1 VWWLVETDS
10 LRRSVETINGKV
22 GGEQPKHRLSLTAAE
37 ISSGAHELEIRR
49 LSGPDFETMLVS
61 REFTTTAKAP
71 TADDGTPLMIER

>member
-1 VWWLVETDS
+1 
-10 LRRSVETINGKV
+10 
-22 GGEQPKHRLSLTAAE
+22 LTAAE